1 MDAHSYTVGADYRI
15 YAATMTG
22 FRGGCADT
30 LRNVI
35 ASDGTSVLEADDGGG
50 AIGSPSNI
58 AGTVLPTIGTYY
70 VKVRQFN
77 TTSLPGAICPY
88 DFYVRV
94 LSGSPI
100 PEMEP
105 KEGCSASAALQRLG
119 GRVIGPATAK
129 NEGFAITVNGKDT
142 IGVIV
147 GVDLECGAPVWN
159 VIAGTGEFTGSFIIT
174 L

>member
-1 MDAHSYTVGADYRI
+1 VDTHSYTVGADYRI

-30 LRNVI
+30 LENVI
-35 ASDGTSVLEADDGGG
+35 ASDGTTVLEADDGGG

-58 AGTVLPTIGTYY
+58 AGSVLPTVGTYY
-70 VKVRQFN
+70 VRVRQFN
-77 TTSLPGAICPY
+77 TASLPGPICPY

-100 PEMEP
+100 PETEP
-105 KEGCSASAALQRLG
+105 NEGCSGSAALQRLG

-129 NEGFAITVNGKDT
+129 HEGFAITVNGKDT

-147 GVDLECGAPVWN
+147 GVDLERGAPVWN
-159 VIAGTGEFTGSFIIT
+159 VIAGNGVFTGSFIIT